1 MRTNDQKIL
10 LTLKEISKYMVIVHF
25 FQKSK
30 KTILPDFFG
39 HVRKRLDRKG
49 K

>member
-1 MRTNDQKIL
+1 MRINDQKIL
-10 LTLKEISKYMVIVHF
+10 LTLKEISKYVVIVHF

-30 KTILPDFFG
+30 KTILPDVFG